1 MRQLYIDGKPAV
13 IKSGSSFK
21 FYRENIYFTE
31 AEDYTLDVTLPL
43 QGCPENLD
51 IFTAIHRPEMSL
63 VHLIGKRYPFHF
75 ISPPLD
81 ISGSAIV
88 TEINEK
94 EVKVQLLAGAKGL
107 DLESIGQDVYIDELD
122 LGKAFDVT
130 HPGISEYDGAINSGF
145 YGAHI
150 ASMKSTYDNNP
161 NRCVF
166 FPVYSE
172 GDDIVVNRNACS
184 YSERNGFTF
193 SISPEYEKFS
203 AQPYLLLIIERVLN
217 AIGFDLNPANSIAQ
231 SWQRNIFIANG
242 KNEFQYANILPH
254 WTVTEFLKEVS
265 LFCGVLFTVEGTT
278 VNTIRRADYYSSA
291 DEWVAINDVIDEY
304 TTDIEDED
312 EGSKDPLTGNVGYDF
327 DSIDPMLRLPD
338 EVWLKADVKG
348 PFYDENFMREWA
360 GAYSEEKSDWILSE
374 TQNNGVYAFI
384 EDSKG
389 FFLCEIDQVG
399 SILRDGK
406 RREIDVS
413 LRIVPAKMKMHPVL
427 YRYQTDR
434 GFETLQAAF
443 DIPMLMTSGS
453 ITRIGRFS
461 INNAINPNAEA
472 DDEPSKPERIEVA
485 YNDGGEFHGGNWTDP
500 QGTSVEV
507 TIPLATGIPYARE
520 EEAYYRT
527 LFTDTLGHGNLLLKK
542 GSPMYEMLSP
552 GTDVDTRVKHIFDF
566 LDDVI
571 NPKSVFVIKNR
582 KYACQKIEYTCED
595 EGVSPIKR
603 GYFHEIND

>member
-31 AEDYTLDVTLPL
+31 SEDYTLDVTLPL

-63 VHLIGKRYPFHF
+63 VHLIGKKYPFHF

-88 TEINEK
+88 TEVNEK
-94 EVKVQLLAGAKGL
+94 EVKVQLLAGATGL
-107 DLESIGQDVYIDELD
+107 DLETIGKDIYIDELD

-130 HPGISEYDGAINSGF
+130 QNITQYDLTQMESLFRHRDDITKAP
-145 YGAHI
+145 
-150 ASMKSTYDNNP
+150 YDSNEDK
-161 NRCVF
+161 CVF
-166 FPVYSE
+166 FPVYTE
-172 GDDIVVNRNACS
+172 GDGSVVNCHRFR
-184 YSERNGFTF
+184 YSSRYGEAEYTICTENGK
-193 SISPEYEKFS
+193 IS
-203 AQPYLLLIIERVLN
+203 AQPYLLLIIERVFD
-217 AIGFDLNPANSIAQ
+217 AIGYQLNPDNVIAK

-242 KNEFQYANILPH
+242 RNEFQYANILPH

-278 VNTIRRADYYSSA
+278 VNTIRKSDYYGSA
-291 DEWVAINDVIDEY
+291 DECVVISDVIDEY
-304 TTDIEDED
+304 TTEIEDEE

-338 EVWLKADVKG
+338 EVWMKADVKE
-348 PFYDENFMREWA
+348 PFYNESTMRQWA
-360 GAYSEEKSDWILSE
+360 GSYSEDKSDWILSE
-374 TQNNGVYAFI
+374 KQNNGVYAYI
-384 EDSKG
+384 EDSEG
-389 FFLCEIDQVG
+389 FFLCEVDQVG

-413 LRIVPAKMKMHPVL
+413 LRIVPTKMEMHPVAYDYTL
-427 YRYQTDR
+427 NGANKTLTD
-434 GFETLQAAF
+434 AF
-443 DIPMLMTSGS
+443 YIPKLMTSGS
-453 ITRIGRFS
+453 SEKIPRFS
-461 INNAINPNAEA
+461 VNNAVNPYAEA
-472 DDEPSKPERIEVA
+472 SEPSKPERIEVA
-485 YNDGGEFHGGNWTDP
+485 YNDGGKFHLGSWKDP
-500 QGTSVEV
+500 TGASVEI

-520 EEAYYRT
+520 DEAYFRT
-527 LFTDTLGHGNLLLKK
+527 LFTDTGSHGNLLLKE
-542 GSPMYEMLSP
+542 GSPMYTILSP
-552 GTDVDTRVKHIFDF
+552 AIKIDTRVKHSFQF
-566 LDDVI
+566 LDNIDPD
-571 NPKSVFVIKNR
+571 PKHKFLIQGR

-603 GYFHEIND
+603 GYFYEIND